1 MRKSFRRAAFSWL
14 RTLFKQ
20 SARKDH
26 DPGVDGAALPAPI
39 ETTTIEPKGSGN
51 GPRIRSQT
59 ACHQERHM
67 RCSWRATRPW
77 QLE

>member
-14 RTLFKQ
+14 RSLFKQ

-39 ETTTIEPKGSGN
+39 ETTTIEPKEEKGD
-51 GPRIRSQT
+51 
-59 ACHQERHM
+59 RHGWLDLL
-67 RCSWRATRPW
+67 R
-77 QLE
+77 E